1 MISPELWQPLADL
14 GLSLVPGD
22 LSKRPLTPW
31 GRWRDTPQTDR
42 ERADLGLSA
51 ASVLGVVTGKAHGL
65 VVLDFDGAEGV
76 QLARAMG
83 LTEPNTVTGS
93 GGWHFWLEPPE
104 DFEVKTC
111 AALLGHPLD
120 IRGEGGLVWTLGR
133 SKKGVYTLNHTD
145 KLALDFEIGE
155 TAFAIERPHDD
166 SL

>member
-1 MISPELWQPLADL
+1 MIAPELWQPLADL

-65 VVLDFDGAEGV
+65 VVLDFDGALGV
-76 QLARAMG
+76 QLAKDAG
-83 LTEPNTVTGS
+83 LDEPNTITGS
-93 GGWHFWLEPPE
+93 GGWHFWLEPPD

-111 AALLGHPLD
+111 AALLPGMD
-120 IRGEGGLVWTLGR
+120 VRGEGGLVWTLGR
-133 SKKGVYTLNHTD
+133 SKKGAYTLIHTN
-145 KLALDFEIGE
+145 KLPLSTEFCQDSFLS
-155 TAFAIERPHDD
+155 RDD